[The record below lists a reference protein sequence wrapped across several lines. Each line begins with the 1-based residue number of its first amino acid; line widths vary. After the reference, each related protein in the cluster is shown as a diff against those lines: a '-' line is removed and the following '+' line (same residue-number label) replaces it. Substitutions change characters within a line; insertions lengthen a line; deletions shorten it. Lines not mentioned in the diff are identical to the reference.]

1 MKVIMISKVL
11 FSVETDVTQQ
21 NLLTE
26 RFLPS
31 YFGTSEIQQ
40 ELKKKINSTFPWTLK
55 LGSRGAL
62 VLLKHFWY

>member
-40 ELKKKINSTFPWTLK
+40 EL
-55 LGSRGAL
+55 
-62 VLLKHFWY
+62 